1 MAVTCLS
8 SLTPSEHF
16 QQFKRFLHNMSDQ
29 CSNLHSKTKP
39 FLWILPFEP
48 DGLSSHKCWGI
59 SQFQELGAHALTAK
73 YVVIFVSNV
82 LTKTA
87 QFMMTMWYYMV

>member
-1 MAVTCLS
+1 MDTAA
-8 SLTPSEHF
+8 
-16 QQFKRFLHNMSDQ
+16 
-29 CSNLHSKTKP
+29 
-39 FLWILPFEP
+39 I
-48 DGLSSHKCWGI
+48 KCWGI
-59 SQFQELGAHALTAK
+59 SQFQELRAHALTAK